1 MKRSMKRITIGG
13 DPLWFRVFTH
23 AVLIVAC
30 VIALFPIL
38 RIVSVSLRPG
48 DRLLSTSLRIIPEGA
63 TLENYYNVLF
73 KKDFFLWLWN
83 SLVVSVTTAFI
94 GLMLASTA
102 AYGFSRWNFPGKKA
116 GLVFLLATQMIPA
129 SMMMIPLYILAARLG
144 FINTYRGLVLAYS
157 VGSIPFSVWILKGY
171 YDSIPASLEEAAMID
186 GATRM
191 QTFYRIMLPLSLPG
205 LSIAFL
211 FNFMSAWKD
220 FLLARIM
227 LQKDFLFTWP
237 LGLQQL
243 QGQFRTSWGMFAAA
257 SIMVAIPVVA
267 LFLYTS
273 RYLISGLTLGSV
285 KGD

>member
-1 MKRSMKRITIGG
+1 MKRITIGG

-171 YDSIPASLEEAAMID
+171 YDSISASLEEAAMID

-191 QTFYRIMLPLSLPG
+191 QTFYRIILPLSLPG